1 MVLKGNK
8 WIFPMFPSFR
18 SWSIPRINNLEI
30 LGCYLLL
37 QILAVVVPQDLKTT
51 NNKLRQIVKGF
62 NMVLNKNGT
71 FRGLRVIKFTLYPK
85 LKTWKF

>member
-1 MVLKGNK
+1 
-8 WIFPMFPSFR
+8 MFPSFR

-62 NMVLNKNGT
+62 NMVLNKNGNSEVCELSNLPYT
-71 FRGLRVIKFTLYPK
+71 QN
-85 LKTWKF
+85 